1 MPTQPY
7 FYAKEDEKT
16 TYLSGV
22 VEGLTK
28 ELARSMNN
36 PDVAVAADVFYVG
49 EHNEIPI
56 REALKNRLS
65 HYCDTSGVV
74 SSPVHEKMLIKEVD
88 FTLEHSAYPSLSSA
102 ILALLRENTQEI
114 QRGIYAFTDDLIAY
128 LGNPRQVYRMHEMG
142 NRYEIFHDFYMR
154 LVDTVLFAEY
164 QNYVVMIVFGTD
176 A

>member
-28 ELARSMNN
+28 ELARSINT

-65 HYCDTSGVV
+65 YYCDMSGGGQQ
-74 SSPVHEKMLIKEVD
+74 PG
-88 FTLEHSAYPSLSSA
+88 A
-102 ILALLRENTQEI
+102 
-114 QRGIYAFTDDLIAY
+114 
-128 LGNPRQVYRMHEMG
+128 
-142 NRYEIFHDFYMR
+142 
-154 LVDTVLFAEY
+154 
-164 QNYVVMIVFGTD
+164 
-176 A
+176 